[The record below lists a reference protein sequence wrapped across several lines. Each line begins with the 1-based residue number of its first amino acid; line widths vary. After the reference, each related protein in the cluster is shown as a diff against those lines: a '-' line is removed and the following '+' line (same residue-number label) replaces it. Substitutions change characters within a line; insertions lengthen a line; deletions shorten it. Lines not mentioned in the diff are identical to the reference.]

1 MGWVLHWPGKGVWSF
16 TAFIRSLPFAQRN
29 EISLKTI
36 FSLEP
41 DILFSQDKRKQE
53 RVLSCFLILKQ
64 KRMSLSEK
72 RLKLLSPKT
81 QVFPTDSQSI
91 FSATVKEC
99 KAGKALVV
107 TQRQPSH
114 KVESQVQIL
123 VGMVSSNSE
132 KQKVKKMFWRSIRP
146 G

>member
-1 MGWVLHWPGKGVWSF
+1 MGWVLHWSGKGVWSF
-16 TAFIRSLPFAQRN
+16 TAFIRNLPFAQRN
-29 EISLKTI
+29 EISLRTI
-36 FSLEP
+36 FSEP
-41 DILFSQDKRKQE
+41 DTPFSQDKQKQE
-53 RVLSCFLILKQ
+53 RVLSRFLILKQ
-64 KRMSLSEK
+64 KRISLSEK

-91 FSATVKEC
+91 FSATVKDC

-132 KQKVKKMFWRSIRP
+132 KQKVKKMLCRSIKP
-146 G
+146 E